1 MKAPA
6 NLPTTS
12 LIATLNSGF
21 AWPAGPITF
30 SIPTA
35 ASLWPGYAAGGEPLR
50 PGYAPPPAE
59 MAPQIRLAMQ
69 RWDELIAPALLEVT
83 EPGAQGQLRVAFT
96 HLGEESG
103 AWGYAYYPTAGSSA
117 VAGDV
122 WIDPSHRGESF
133 APETYNFQALL
144 HELGHALGLKHPF
157 SAPNILA
164 TEYDTH
170 RYTLMSYTQTQDR
183 FVPSFTVTQTS
194 PTSSSIRASYTPV
207 VIAGPQLLDVL
218 AIQAIYGAD
227 PTTRAGDTTY
237 SFDPAIACIQTIYDA
252 GGTDTWDLSASTR
265 RSLIDLREGAFS
277 SVNQFSVAAQIEA
290 SLAQVGEAW
299 RGFVTSVFSGDSIF
313 TWDDN
318 VSIAYGTI
326 IENLHLG
333 SAGDHALGNAA
344 RNTLAGNGGNDTLLG
359 EGGNDSLEGGGG
371 DDSLVGGAGDDM
383 ISGGSGSDVA
393 VFAGARSGYAV
404 TRDLVSGRLTV
415 VDNTAGR
422 DGTDTLA
429 ADIETLR
436 FSDGDY
442 LASLFTGS
450 SLSLAALSAD
460 KAEGQAG
467 STPFTFT
474 VTRAGDITGAAS
486 ATWSVSGAAAT
497 DFAGGARPSGTVS
510 FAAGETSQT
519 ITVNV
524 LGDSIVE
531 ADETF
536 TVALAAPIG
545 ATLGPAFATGTIRND
560 DVSLFSI
567 LPPAA
572 NLDEGYSGADHAN
585 FTVSHAGQAEVP
597 ITLNFTVTG
606 SGANPAN
613 ADDFADGILP
623 SGSLTLAP
631 GQASATLR
639 LLIRGDSVVEPD
651 EGYTVTLSSSDPKVG
666 FAIASAQGVIR
677 NDDVWIIA
685 GTDGPDTLTG
695 TAENEWIVGWGDHDR
710 LDGRAGDDT
719 LEGSNGDDT
728 LTGGAGVD
736 QFRVYAGTDTITD
749 LGLGGAEVLVVSSR
763 ATALAT
769 LAADWITRLD
779 QRSNNSG
786 QVSITAAGFD
796 VDLAHAQGAAGWAVS
811 NLGSN
816 RAVTFGGSPRSDTLT
831 GGQGNDTLN
840 AGGGADLLR
849 GEAGHDVLLGSSF
862 GDSLIGGTGNDTM
875 RGDGGTDRFIVEA
888 GTDTILDLGLGGN
901 DVLVVSAGATANA
914 SLAGAWTASGNASNA
929 GVVNITAGGFGVN
942 LAAAAGLA
950 PGLWTVTNAGHA
962 TAVSFTGSLL
972 RDRLTGGLGADSLV
986 GGLGDDTLTGGDGAD
1001 TLNGGAGVDSLV
1013 GGMGDDRLTGGAG
1026 VDRFL
1031 VEAGTDTLTDLAFGG
1046 NDVLVVQA
1054 GAAAVV
1060 TMGGHWTPSAGT
1072 SNAGTASV
1080 AVAGYNVNLASVGGA
1095 SGWALSNAH
1104 IRAVNLVGS
1113 SQGDTITGGIG
1124 EDRLRGHGG
1133 ADSLVGGAGNDQIWG
1148 GAGDDTMTGG
1158 AGMDRFLVDFG
1169 TDVITDLGAGGRD
1182 VVIVSA
1188 GATLQ
1193 ATLAANWMATTATIN
1208 GGVANLTA
1216 AGFNVILDA
1225 ANGVSG
1231 WNVSNAGNPNGVI
1244 LAGSFQAD
1252 TLTGGDGDDTIAGTQ
1267 NNNGGTEFLDGGAGA
1282 DWLHGSHPLL
1292 FGGPGSHL
1300 NGGEGADTLVGGPGS
1315 DTMTGGAGIDRFHTF
1330 RTDVITD
1337 LGAGGADVVICTV
1350 GDTLQAT
1357 LAADWT
1363 ATTATINGGV
1373 ANLTAAG
1380 FDVNLQAASGVSG
1393 WNVSNAGDA
1402 NAVRLTGSV
1411 RNDRLVGGEGAD
1423 VLRGSTG
1430 LDTLE
1435 GGGGADTLDGQGGG
1449 RLTGGAGADIFVFT
1463 SPEGVD
1469 GCVITDFNA
1478 AEGDRLDLRALDANP
1493 ELEERQLDFIGS
1505 DSFGEIIFEG
1515 EPTGVNKSGAMRF
1528 ENGWLQFDV
1537 NADGVADRQMQL
1549 LGVTTLTAAEMWL

>member
-1 MKAPA
+1 MKAPPA
-6 NLPTTS
+6 VSTAS

-35 ASLWPGYAAGGEPLR
+35 ASLWPGYAAGGEPFR
-50 PGYAPPPAE
+50 PGYAPPPTE

-83 EPGAQGQLRVAFT
+83 EPGAQGQLRVAFA

-103 AWGYAYYPTAGSSA
+103 AWGYAYYPTSGSSA

-157 SAPNILA
+157 EAPNILA
-164 TEYDTH
+164 AEYDTQRH
-170 RYTLMSYTQTQDR
+170 TLMSYTQAQDR

-194 PTSSSIRASYTPV
+194 PTSSSIRASYNPV

-237 SFDPAIACIQTIYDA
+237 SFDPAIASIQTIYDA

-290 SLAQVGEAW
+290 SLAQVGESW
-299 RGFVTSVFSGDSIF
+299 RGFVTSVYSDSRIY

-326 IENLHLG
+326 IENLRLG
-333 SAGDHALGNAA
+333 SAGDHAIGNAA
-344 RNTLAGNGGNDTLLG
+344 RNALSGHDGNDTLLG

-371 DDSLVGGAGDDM
+371 DDNLVGGAGDDT
-383 ISGGSGSDVA
+383 IAGGSGNDVA
-393 VFAGARSGYAV
+393 AFTGARAQYS
-404 TRDLVSGRLTV
+404 VSRHAGTGILTV
-415 VDNTAGR
+415 RDNTTNR
-422 DGTDTLA
+422 DGTDLLQ
-429 ADIETLR
+429 ADVETLR
-436 FSDGDY
+436 FSDGDH
-442 LASLFTGS
+442 LASSFPAAVTV
-450 SLSLAALSAD
+450 LSIAALSAD
-460 KAEGQAG
+460 KPEGSSGA
-467 STPFTFT
+467 TPFTFT
-474 VTRAGDITGAAS
+474 VTRTGDLTGVSSAHWAVTGNGATAS
-486 ATWSVSGAAAT
+486 
-497 DFAGGARPSGTVS
+497 DFPGGVLPTGTVS
-510 FAAGETSQT
+510 FVGGQTNTT
-519 ITVNV
+519 ITVSV
-524 LGDSIVE
+524 AGDSFNEVNE
-531 ADETF
+531 GF
-536 TVALAAPIG
+536 TVTLSAPTG
-545 ATLGPAFATGTIRND
+545 ATLGMASATGTIRND
-560 DVSLFSI
+560 DTL
-567 LPPAA
+567 
-572 NLDEGYSGADHAN
+572 G
-585 FTVSHAGQAEVP
+585 
-597 ITLNFTVTG
+597 IT
-606 SGANPAN
+606 
-613 ADDFADGILP
+613 
-623 SGSLTLAP
+623 
-631 GQASATLR
+631 
-639 LLIRGDSVVEPD
+639 
-651 EGYTVTLSSSDPKVG
+651 
-666 FAIASAQGVIR
+666 
-677 NDDVWIIA
+677 
-685 GTDGPDTLTG
+685 GTAGPDTLTG
-695 TAENEWIVGWGDHDR
+695 TAAAEPILGLGDHDS
-710 LDGRAGDDT
+710 LDGG
-719 LEGSNGDDT
+719 GGDDT
-728 LTGGAGVD
+728 LTGGAGDDRLTGGLGLDRFEVD
-736 QFRVYAGTDTITD
+736 AGSDTIAD
-749 LGLGGAEVLVVSSR
+749 LGLDGADVLVISAG
-763 ATALAT
+763 ATASVT
-769 LAADWITRLD
+769 LAAAWTA
-779 QRSNNSG
+779 
-786 QVSITAAGFD
+786 TAASANNGTANLSTAGFSL
-796 VDLAHAQGAAGWAVS
+796 DLGLATGSAGWSAS

-816 RAVTFGGSPRSDTLT
+816 RAVTLTGSLRNDRLT
-831 GGQGNDTLN
+831 GGLANDTLVGGAGHDSLAGEAGQDSLLGGEGTDTLAGGAGHDRLLGEAGNDSLTGGAGNDTVT
-840 AGGGADLLR
+840 GGA
-849 GEAGHDVLLGSSF
+849 GV
-862 GDSLIGGTGNDTM
+862 
-875 RGDGGTDRFIVEA
+875 DRFVVDA
-888 GTDTILDLGLGGN
+888 GTDTLLDLGFGGN
-901 DVLVVSAGATANA
+901 DVLIVSAGATAHA
-914 SLAGAWTASGNASNA
+914 TLAGAWTASGNASNA

-1001 TLNGGAGVDSLV
+1001 TLHGGAGVDSLV
-1013 GGMGDDRLTGGAG
+1013 GGAGDDRLTGGAG

-1060 TMGGHWTPSAGT
+1060 TMGGHWTPSAGS
-1072 SNAGTASV
+1072 SNAGSASL

-1104 IRAVNLVGS
+1104 ARAVNLVGS

-1124 EDRLRGHGG
+1124 EDKLRGHGG

-1158 AGMDRFLVDFG
+1158 AGIDRFSVDFG
-1169 TDVITDLGAGGRD
+1169 TDVITDLGAGGAD

-1193 ATLAANWMATTATIN
+1193 GTLAANWTATTATIN
-1208 GGVANLTA
+1208 GGVATLIA
-1216 AGFNVILDA
+1216 AGFDVILDPA
-1225 ANGVSG
+1225 HGVSG
-1231 WNVSNAGNPNGVI
+1231 WNVSNAGNPNGVR
-1244 LAGSFQAD
+1244 LAGSFLSD
-1252 TLTGGDGDDTIAGTQ
+1252 TLTGGDGDDTLWGTQ
-1267 NNNGGTEFLDGGAGA
+1267 NNNGGAEFLDGGAGA
-1282 DWLHGSHPLL
+1282 DWLFASYSSFQLI
-1292 FGGPGSHL
+1292 GGDL
-1300 NGGEGADTLVGGPGS
+1300 NGGEGADTLVGGSGN
-1315 DTMTGGAGIDRFHTF
+1315 DTMTGGAGIDRFQVAF
-1330 RTDVITD
+1330 GTDVITD
-1337 LGAGGADVVICTV
+1337 LGAGGADVVIV
-1350 GDTLQAT
+1350 RPGHTLQAT

-1363 ATTATINGGV
+1363 ATSASINGAV
-1373 ANLTAAG
+1373 ASLTASG
-1380 FDVNLQAASGVSG
+1380 FDVNLQAAQGVSG

-1411 RNDRLVGGEGAD
+1411 GNDRLVGGEGAD
-1423 VLRGSTG
+1423 VLRGITG

-1435 GGGGADTLDGQGGG
+1435 GGGGADTLDGQGGD
-1449 RLTGGAGADIFVFT
+1449 RLTGGAGADVFVFT

-1478 AEGDRLDLRALDANP
+1478 AEGDRLDLRALDADP
-1493 ELEERQLDFIGS
+1493 ELAGRQLDFIGS
-1505 DSFGEIIFEG
+1505 DPFGEIIFAG
-1515 EPTGVNKSGAMRF
+1515 APTGVNRSGAMRF